1 MAALVYILCAVTS
14 LLCMLLLGRA
24 YWRTGAR
31 LLLWSAICFVGL
43 ALNNLLVFIDLVVLQ
58 TQVDLQTARLLATF
72 VGISVLLTALVWESE
87 R

>member
-1 MAALVYILCAVTS
+1 MAALVYLLCAVTS

-24 YWRTGAR
+24 YRRTGAR
-31 LLLWSAICFVGL
+31 LVLWSAICFVGL

-58 TQVDLQTARLLATF
+58 NMVDLQTARLLATF
-72 VGISVLLTALVWESE
+72 VGISVLVTALVWESE